1 MDEQTLADVPLSPHW
16 VTSDR
21 GPAMNTL
28 TGRTSPPWLTVSIGV
43 TRTDRSATVINK
55 RTSSTCCPIV
65 LPQAQL
71 LFFVT
76 AVKQLLQSMRRF
88 RPCFVY
94 MSMLGWLTDF
104 VGPSQ
109 LVHFFFKILWG
120 GGAYVP
126 MVYTKRQLC
135 VIAGCWGIFYLI
147 KECVKH
153 VNELRIVS

>member
-109 LVHFFFKILWG
+109 LVDFFFFNFMGWWG
-120 GGAYVP
+120 LRPNGLHKEAVVCHRRMLGYLLSHQRV
-126 MVYTKRQLC
+126 RQTR
-135 VIAGCWGIFYLI
+135 
-147 KECVKH
+147 E
-153 VNELRIVS
+153 

>member
-1 MDEQTLADVPLSPHW
+1 MHQLKDNASHRKKRITWYTSWHQTVARRKRGRVDEQTLADVPLSPHW

-109 LVHFFFKILWG
+109 LVDFFF
-120 GGAYVP
+120 
-126 MVYTKRQLC
+126 
-135 VIAGCWGIFYLI
+135 
-147 KECVKH
+147 
-153 VNELRIVS
+153 